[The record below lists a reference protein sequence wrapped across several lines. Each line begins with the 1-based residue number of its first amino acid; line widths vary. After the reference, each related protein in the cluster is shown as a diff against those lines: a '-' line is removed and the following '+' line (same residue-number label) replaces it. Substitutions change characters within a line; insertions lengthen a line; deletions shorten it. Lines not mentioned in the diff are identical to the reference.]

1 MSDSKHPNV
10 VGSADD
16 THSPRHRA
24 SLPVS
29 SRARHRADKHDGDG
43 KGTSRHDETAGR
55 HLLASI
61 PRVSADKTV
70 GAVIADLM
78 SHKYDCLDIVCVLD
92 AEERLIGVIPLT
104 SLFALPRETKMG
116 SVVHDSFPKVHA
128 TTDQERMA
136 SLALHHSLNAIPVID
151 ANDRLLGIVPSV
163 ALLHILRREH
173 EKDIHRFAGI
183 SWEENRAREAIES
196 SALIRLRYRLPWL
209 LFGLLGSVLAT
220 FIMARFETALSLK
233 PSIVF
238 FVPGLVYL
246 ADAIGTQTEAVA
258 VRGLSLS
265 HAGLGVLVGGE
276 IRTGILIGLVLG
288 VLTFPGVWLVF
299 GDLNLAL
306 AVASALVVAAGI
318 ATTIGLFLPWL
329 LDRLGS
335 DPAYG
340 SGPLATII
348 QDLLS
353 LLTYFAIV
361 SAFVM

>member
-29 SRARHRADKHDGDG
+29 SKARHRADKHDGDG